1 MKSQLFTILTTTL
14 TTIFIAVGAQAQD
27 FALSAGFRNTS
38 ASADTAPTGTT
49 YSISAKNGFQLGGIG
64 FFPLNEQVFLRSGLL
79 YTQRFVE
86 FSSTTGTIVTKT
98 DVELSYIDIPATV
111 MYKFSDYGGV
121 FGGVVVGLNQ
131 SKDCKTS
138 TTSTNC
144 TGTNSS
150 ITPITLGLSFK
161 FAPNMGGEF
170 SYESTSGSLA
180 TSVTEAKSIGINF
193 LVFFE

>member
-1 MKSQLFTILTTTL
+1 MKLKLLAILSAVLF
-14 TTIFIAVGAQAQD
+14 VNQVQAQE

-38 ASADTAPTGTT
+38 ASADGAPAGTT

-64 FFPLNEQVFLRSGLL
+64 FFPLNEQIYLRSGLL
-79 YTQRFVE
+79 YTQRFLE
-86 FSSTTGTIVTKT
+86 FSATTGTVVTKT

-121 FGGVVVGLNQ
+121 FGGVIVGLNQ
-131 SKDCKTS
+131 SKDCKTA

-180 TSVTEAKSIGINF
+180 NSVTEAKSIGLNF

>member
-1 MKSQLFTILTTTL
+1 MKLKLLAVLSAVLF
-14 TTIFIAVGAQAQD
+14 VNQVQAQE

-38 ASADTAPTGTT
+38 ASADGAPAGTT
-49 YSISAKNGFQLGGIG
+49 YSISGKNGFQLGGIG
-64 FFPLNEQVFLRSGLL
+64 FFPMNEQIYLRSGLL
-79 YTQRFVE
+79 YTQRFLE
-86 FSSTTGTIVTKT
+86 LTATTGAIATKT

-121 FGGVVVGLNQ
+121 FGGVIVGLNQ

-180 TSVTEAKSIGINF
+180 NSVTEAKSIGLNF